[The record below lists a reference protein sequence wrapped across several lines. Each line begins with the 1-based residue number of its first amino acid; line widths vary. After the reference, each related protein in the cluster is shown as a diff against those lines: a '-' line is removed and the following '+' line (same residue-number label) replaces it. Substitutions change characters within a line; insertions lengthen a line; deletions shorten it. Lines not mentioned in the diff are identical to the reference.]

1 MKVQGQVLVVTGA
14 GNGIGRD
21 VTLELL
27 RRGAKVAGL
36 DLKHEFLKET
46 KTLAGENAKNFYGFD
61 VNITD
66 RNRVSALPA
75 EIEAKLGKIDAL
87 VNVAG
92 IIQPFVKINE
102 LDYEHIDRVMNV
114 NFFGPLNMIKALL
127 PGLLTRPEAHIL
139 NVSSMGSYAPVPGQT
154 LYGSTKAALNML
166 TEGLRSELK
175 ETNVSLTVVWPGA
188 IGTNI
193 SGNSGVSFGSGELT
207 AAQKK
212 AAARVTAPA
221 VAGKMM
227 VDAIE
232 TKAHRIYIGSDS
244 KTMGYLTRLAPDFAA
259 NLIYKNMKSLLG

>member
-1 MKVQGQVLVVTGA
+1 MKVQGKVLVVTGA
-14 GNGIGRD
+14 GNGMGRE
-21 VTLELL
+21 VSLELL

-36 DLKHEFLKET
+36 DLKHEFLEET

-66 RNRVSALPA
+66 RNRVSALPV

-87 VNVAG
+87 INVAG

-102 LDYEHIDRVMNV
+102 LDFEHIDRVMNV
-114 NFFGPLNMIKALL
+114 NFFGPLNMIKAFL
-127 PGLLTRPEAHIL
+127 PCLLTRPEAHIL

-175 ETNVSLTVVWPGA
+175 DTKVSLTLVWPGA

-193 SGNSGVSFGSGELT
+193 SANSGVSFGSGELT
-207 AAQKK
+207 EAQKK

-221 VAGKMM
+221 AAGKII

-232 TKAHRIYIGSDS
+232 SNARRIYVGSDA
-244 KTMGYLTRLAPDFAA
+244 KLMGNLIRLAPDFAA

>member
-1 MKVQGQVLVVTGA
+1 MKVAGKVLVVTGA
-14 GNGIGRD
+14 GNGMGRE
-21 VTLELL
+21 VALELL

-36 DLKHEFLKET
+36 DLKPEWLAET
-46 KTLAGENAKNFYGFD
+46 KNLAGENSKNFVGYEAD
-61 VNITD
+61 ITD

-75 EIEAKLGKIDAL
+75 EIEKKLGKVDAL

-102 LDYEHIDRVMNV
+102 LDYEHLDRVMSV
-114 NFFGPLNMIKALL
+114 NFFGPLNMIKAFL
-127 PGLLTRPEAHIL
+127 PGLLSRPEAHIL

-175 ETNVSLTVVWPGA
+175 ETNVALTLVWPGA
-188 IGTNI
+188 IGTHI
-193 SGNSGVSFGSGELT
+193 SENSGVKFGSGELT
-207 AAQKK
+207 EAQKK
-212 AAARVTAPA
+212 AAARVTDPA
-221 VAGKMM
+221 LAGKMM

-232 TKAHRIYIGSDS
+232 SKANRIYIGSDA
-244 KTMGYLTRLAPDFAA
+244 KLMGNLTRLAPDFAA

>member
-1 MKVQGQVLVVTGA
+1 MKVQGKVFVVTGA
-14 GNGIGRD
+14 GNGMGRE
-21 VTLELL
+21 VSLNLL
-27 RRGAKVAGL
+27 SRGAKVAGL
-36 DLKHEFLKET
+36 DLKPEWLEET
-46 KTLAGENAKNFYGFD
+46 AKLANENSKNFFGFEA
-61 VNITD
+61 NIAD
-66 RNRVSALPA
+66 RDKVAKLPT
-75 EIEAKLGKIDAL
+75 EIEAKLGPVDAL

-102 LDYEHIDRVMNV
+102 LDYEHLDRVMSV
-114 NFFGPLNMIKALL
+114 NFFGPLNMIKAFLPALL
-127 PGLLTRPEAHIL
+127 KRPEAHIL

-154 LYGSTKAALNML
+154 LYGSSKAALNML

-175 ETNVSLTVVWPGA
+175 ETNVALTLVWPGA

-193 SGNSGVSFGSGELT
+193 SANSGVSFGNGDLT
-207 AAQKK
+207 AEQKK

-232 TKAHRIYIGSDS
+232 SKAKRIYIGSDA
-244 KTMGYLTRLAPDFAA
+244 KLMGNLTRLAPDFAA

>member
-1 MKVQGQVLVVTGA
+1 MKVNGKVLVVTGA
-14 GNGIGRD
+14 GNGMGRE
-21 VTLELL
+21 VALELL

-36 DLKHEFLKET
+36 DLKPEWLAET
-46 KTLAGENAKNFYGFD
+46 KNLAGENAHNFYGYEC
-61 VNITD
+61 NISD
-66 RNRVSALPA
+66 RNWVLSMPEKIQA
-75 EIEAKLGKIDAL
+75 EVGPIDAL

-92 IIQPFVKINE
+92 IIQPFVKIND
-102 LDYEHIDRVMNV
+102 LDFEHIDRVMHV
-114 NFFGPLNMIKALL
+114 NLYGPINLIKAFL

-154 LYGSTKAALNML
+154 MYGATKAALNML

-175 ETNVSLTVVWPGA
+175 ETNVSLTLVWPGA

-193 SGNSGVSFGSGELT
+193 SANSGVSFGSGELT
-207 AAQKK
+207 EAQKK

-221 VAGKMM
+221 LAGKMM

-232 TKAHRIYIGSDS
+232 SKANRIYIGSDA
-244 KTMGYLTRLAPDFAA
+244 KTMGNLTRLAPDFAA

>member
-1 MKVQGQVLVVTGA
+1 MKVNGKVFVVTGA
-14 GNGIGRD
+14 GNGMGRE
-21 VTLELL
+21 VSLELL

-36 DLKHEFLKET
+36 DLKHEWLEET
-46 KTLAGENAKNFYGFD
+46 KNLAGDNSTNFYGFD
-61 VNITD
+61 ANITD
-66 RNRVSALPA
+66 RARVAALPA
-75 EIEAKLGKIDAL
+75 EIEKQVGKIDSL

-102 LDYEHIDRVMNV
+102 LDFEHIDKVMSV
-114 NFFGPLNMIKALL
+114 NFFGPLNMIKAFL

-139 NVSSMGSYAPVPGQT
+139 NVSSMGSFAPVPGQT

-175 ETNVSLTVVWPGA
+175 ETNVALTLVWPGA

-193 SGNSGVSFGSGELT
+193 SANSGVTFGTGELT

-232 TKAHRIYIGSDS
+232 SKAQRIYVGSDS

>member
-1 MKVQGQVLVVTGA
+1 MKVNGKVLVVTGA
-14 GNGIGRD
+14 GNGMGRE
-21 VTLELL
+21 VVLELL

-36 DLKHEFLKET
+36 DLKPDWLAET
-46 KTLAGENAKNFYGFD
+46 KTLAGDLGKNFYSFEA
-61 VNITD
+61 NIAD
-66 RNRVSALPA
+66 RDRIAALPA
-75 EIEAKLGKIDAL
+75 EIETQVGKIDAL

-102 LDYEHIDRVMNV
+102 LDFSAIDRVMSV
-114 NFFGPLNMIKALL
+114 NFFGPLNLIKAFL

-154 LYGSTKAALNML
+154 LYGASKAALNML

-175 ETNVSLTVVWPGA
+175 ETNVNLTLVWPGA
-188 IGTNI
+188 IGTHI
-193 SGNSGVSFGSGELT
+193 SENSGVKFGSGELT
-207 AAQKK
+207 EAQKK

-221 VAGKMM
+221 LAGKMM

-232 TKAHRIYIGSDS
+232 SKANRIYIGSDA
-244 KTMGYLTRLAPDFAA
+244 KTMGNLSRLAPDFAA

>member
-1 MKVQGQVLVVTGA
+1 MKVNGKLLVVTGA
-14 GNGIGRD
+14 GNGMGRE

-36 DLKHEFLKET
+36 DLKHEFLEET
-46 KTLAGENAKNFYGFD
+46 KKLAGENAKNFYAYD

-66 RNRVSALPA
+66 RTRVSALPA
-75 EIEAKLGKIDAL
+75 EIEAKAGKIDGL

-92 IIQPFVKINE
+92 IIQPFVKVND
-102 LDYEHIDRVMNV
+102 LDFEHIDRVMNV
-114 NFFGPLNMIKALL
+114 NFFGPLNMIKAFL

-175 ETNVSLTVVWPGA
+175 ESNVSLTLVWPGA

-193 SGNSGVSFGSGELT
+193 SANSGVNFGAGELT
-207 AAQKK
+207 EAQKK
-212 AAARVTAPA
+212 AAARVTAPSA
-221 VAGKMM
+221 AGKMM

-232 TKAHRIYIGSDS
+232 SNAKRIYVGSDA
-244 KTMGYLTRLAPDFAA
+244 KLMGNLTRLAPDFAA